1 MDSIRI
7 DKWLWT
13 VRIFKSRTMASD
25 ACKGSKIRI
34 ASQIVK
40 PSREVK
46 VGEIVTIQQNP
57 IIKTVKVKQIL
68 KNRVSATLA
77 AEAMEDLT
85 PAEEYEKLK
94 FNRELNHEWRDHGVG
109 RPTKKDRRDIDRLK
123 DVDL

>member
-1 MDSIRI
+1 M
-7 DKWLWT
+7 
-13 VRIFKSRTMASD
+13 RIFKSRTLASD
-25 ACKGSKIRI
+25 ACKASKIRI
-34 ASQIVK
+34 GNQIVK

-57 IIKTVKVKQIL
+57 IIKTVKAKQIL

-109 RPTKKDRRDIDRLK
+109 RPTKRDRRDIDRLK
-123 DVDL
+123 DFDN

>member
-13 VRIFKSRTMASD
+13 VRIFKSRTLASD
-25 ACKGSKIRI
+25 ACKASKIRI
-34 ASQIVK
+34 GNQIVK

-57 IIKTVKVKQIL
+57 IIKTVKAKQIL

-109 RPTKKDRRDIDRLK
+109 RPTKRDRRDIDRLK
-123 DVDL
+123 DFDN